1 MVFDASRMIT
11 FLGQFMILE
20 VVNDLVHL
28 IGFGIHLHG
37 CVFLSDNLLRDDF
50 DRDHLEK
57 I

>member
-11 FLGQFMILE
+11 FLGQFRILE
-20 VVNDLVHL
+20 VLNDRVHL
-28 IGFGIHLHG
+28 TRFGIHLHG

-50 DRDHLEK
+50 NRDHLEK